1 MFKKSG
7 INWKSMIRMG
17 ITWFWGLGRIDG
29 RKWELEEGA
38 TPGNGAYK
46 TFGQTL
52 FHYITHQYAPP
63 QYSIQ
68 PFRGLL
74 NTAKQQPWD
83 LDNGV
88 ILSLVLTFSLK
99 WSLCLQL
106 QEPQHTHFA
115 SSHIKSTSVAGGGGG
130 TPFSFISAT
139 FFPARRFPTNSPLP
153 TWQWNPRWLCFLSS
167 ILSSSLSTFI
177 SLHFSFSYL
186 TLLLPLSPIPQPFP
200 FFGNTE
206 HKHSPR
212 DPSPLSPSTSLDHCS
227 WDHH

>member
-88 ILSLVLTFSLK
+88 IPLTCLDLLSQVISLLTITRATAHSLRLFSYQVYISGG
-99 WSLCLQL
+99 WWRWHTLQL
-106 QEPQHTHFA
+106 HFRHLFSRPTLSHQFTPPHMTVKPQM
-115 SSHIKSTSVAGGGGG
+115 
-130 TPFSFISAT
+130 
-139 FFPARRFPTNSPLP
+139 
-153 TWQWNPRWLCFLSS
+153 
-167 ILSSSLSTFI
+167 
-177 SLHFSFSYL
+177 
-186 TLLLPLSPIPQPFP
+186 TLLSF
-200 FFGNTE
+200 
-206 HKHSPR
+206 
-212 DPSPLSPSTSLDHCS
+212 
-227 WDHH
+227 